1 MRLSLNSMQQY
12 RIKFI
17 LGKITA
23 YVDALRQKQTI
34 VGDMTSYVQSTVEI
48 EHIMPQTCPDKSQYS
63 ITEEDF
69 SIYMNRLGNLTLLE
83 NSINKSIQNEGYDV
97 KAKAYK
103 QSKFYLTSALSELVD
118 QGIDTAI
125 NRTNKILRA
134 WPNWNKAAIEDRQL
148 LLYELSEMIWGI
160 AKTGK

>member
-1 MRLSLNSMQQY
+1 
-12 RIKFI
+12 
-17 LGKITA
+17 
-23 YVDALRQKQTI
+23 
-34 VGDMTSYVQSTVEI
+34 
-48 EHIMPQTCPDKSQYS
+48 MPQTCPDKSQYS
-63 ITEEDF
+63 ITEEEF

>member
-1 MRLSLNSMQQY
+1 
-12 RIKFI
+12 
-17 LGKITA
+17 
-23 YVDALRQKQTI
+23 
-34 VGDMTSYVQSTVEI
+34 
-48 EHIMPQTCPDKSQYS
+48 MPQICPDKSQYS
-63 ITEEDF
+63 ITEEEL

-83 NSINKSIQNEGYDV
+83 NSINKSIQNEGCDV

-103 QSKFYLTSALSELVD
+103 QSKFYLTSALPELVD